1 MTELPAQVEEKIG
14 GFIFSSLG
22 CSDLAVALFING
34 GKSEIKTP
42 QKIPETFV
50 KRARN
55 IKDCKW

>member
-1 MTELPAQVEEKIG
+1 MTELPAQVEEEIR
-14 GFIFSSLG
+14 GFLFSSLG

-42 QKIPETFV
+42 QKIPEKFV
-50 KRARN
+50 KREQN

>member
-14 GFIFSSLG
+14 GFLFSSLG

-55 IKDCKW
+55 IQDCKW